1 MLFRSVGDFFDFTC
15 YKERRRRDVR
25 KGVLKV
31 SLEFCSS
38 IREKQLS
45 YNPNLRHNPNTNAN
59 LATLIRIQQVSTY
72 LESWIKCE
80 HTRLKDIKVTMYTHV
95 FKYNKNNNSCILI
108 SRQLHNLRNGNDL
121 YSLSIA

>member
-1 MLFRSVGDFFDFTC
+1 MCYSQVGDFFDFTC
-15 YKERRRRDVR
+15 YKELRRRDVR

-31 SLEFCSS
+31 SLEFSSS
-38 IREKQLS
+38 IRDKHLT
-45 YNPNLRHNPNTNAN
+45 YNPNLRQNPNTNAN

-80 HTRLKDIKVTMYTHV
+80 QTRLKDIKVTMYTHV

-121 YSLSIA
+121 YSLSFA